1 MELWLI
7 ATEKGPNTMDPTVV
21 ASVEKLRGLTVSA
34 LQRKYREL
42 LGEESKSS
50 NKQFLFRRIAWQ
62 LQAQAEGGLSERAQR
77 RAAAIAQDSDLRTR
91 APRAFTS
98 PFPEAAP
105 GSAEPFVGPQRDYRL
120 PKPGTLL
127 MRRFGG
133 QEILVKVLDRGF
145 EYQSRQ
151 YRSLSAIARE
161 ATGTRWNGLLFFGL
175 TERRH
180 E

>member
-1 MELWLI
+1 
-7 ATEKGPNTMDPTVV
+7 MDPTVV
-21 ASVEKLRGLTVSA
+21 AAVEKLRGLSVAA
-34 LQRKYREL
+34 LQSKYREL

-50 NKQFLFRRIAWQ
+50 NKRFLFRRIAWQ
-62 LQAQAEGGLSERAQR
+62 LQARAEGDLSERARR

-91 APRAFTS
+91 APRAFTN
-98 PFPEAAP
+98 PRPEATA
-105 GSAEPFVGPQRDYRL
+105 GSTTGFTGPQRDYRL

-127 MRRFGG
+127 MRRFEGR
-133 QEILVKVLDRGF
+133 EVLVKVLDRGF

-161 ATGTRWNGLLFFGL
+161 VTGTRWNGLLFFGL

-180 E
+180 G

>member
-1 MELWLI
+1 
-7 ATEKGPNTMDPTVV
+7 
-21 ASVEKLRGLTVSA
+21 
-34 LQRKYREL
+34 
-42 LGEESKSS
+42 
-50 NKQFLFRRIAWQ
+50 
-62 LQAQAEGGLSERAQR
+62 
-77 RAAAIAQDSDLRTR
+77 
-91 APRAFTS
+91 
-98 PFPEAAP
+98 
-105 GSAEPFVGPQRDYRL
+105 L

-145 EYQSRQ
+145 EYQSRN